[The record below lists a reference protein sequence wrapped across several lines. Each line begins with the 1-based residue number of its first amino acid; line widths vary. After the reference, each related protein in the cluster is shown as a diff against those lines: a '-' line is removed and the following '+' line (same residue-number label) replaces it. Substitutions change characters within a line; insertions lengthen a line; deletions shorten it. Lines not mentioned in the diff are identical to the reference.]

1 EFPGNEGN
9 GIHPSVVNQ
18 ADWLRR
24 VKSGGCTQCHSLG
37 TIGTRTIPDAFAGF
51 GSSVDAWARRIQ
63 AGQAGSFM
71 VSILG
76 SMGPTAALE
85 MFADWT
91 DRIAAGE
98 VPPAPPR
105 PQGIERNVV
114 ITSWDWADPTAYL
127 HDIVSTDRRN
137 PTVNAN
143 GPLYG
148 ALEASADYIPVL
160 DPATNTI
167 SEIPLVFRDPPPPIS
182 APQDGFASSAYWDEE
197 PIWDSRGNIHN
208 PMIDHRGRPWFTQA
222 VG

>member
-1 EFPGNEGN
+1 PDESEFPGNEGN

-76 SMGPTAALE
+76 SMGPNAALD

-160 DPATNTI
+160 DPVANTASRVDI
-167 SEIPLVFRDPPPPIS
+167 APRDPATPVASDPPA
-182 APQDGFASSAYWDEE
+182 APSAYWGDEA
-197 PIWDSRGNIHN
+197 IWTSRTNVHN
-208 PMIDHRGRPWFTQA
+208 PMIDERGR
-222 VG
+222 